1 MYCIL
6 QYLLIHIIQLN
17 PAPKVGFFFLCLS
30 EYDIKPKAFVNYL
43 RYYGPH
49 FNKKL
54 CDFACEHLEKAEYSK
69 EKLDILLQAY
79 KVELKEAK
87 LQDAVYVAN
96 WAKST
101 FFGSGISDEKH
112 LVLFIKDIFEKE
124 GDLIFNRWYADMAKL
139 GIPIEWEE
147 MV

>member
-1 MYCIL
+1 M
-6 QYLLIHIIQLN
+6 
-17 PAPKVGFFFLCLS
+17 KEDFTK
-30 EYDIKPKAFVNYL
+30 YDIKPEAFLNYL

-54 CDFACEHLEKAEYSK
+54 CDFACEQFEQAEYSK
-69 EKLDILLQAY
+69 EKLDILLQAH
-79 KVELKEAK
+79 KIELKEGK
-87 LQDAVYVAN
+87 LHDVVYIAN

-101 FFGSGISDEKH
+101 FYGSSIADEKH
-112 LVLFIKDIFEKE
+112 FVLFIKDVFEKE

-147 MV
+147 MI